1 MIQPTKTQIISI
13 EIVVSFLKK
22 FKILGKMFLNQPNFL
37 KETIHKI
44 TVTAVMTSIR
54 VRIDGRIG
62 QNKPAAIQKK
72 AQLLAM
78 FNDFGFS

>member
-1 MIQPTKTQIISI
+1 MIQTTKTQIISI
-13 EIVVSFLKK
+13 EIEVSFLKK

-37 KETIHKI
+37 KETIHKV
-44 TVTAVMTSIR
+44 TVTSIR
-54 VRIDGRIG
+54 VRIDGRIR